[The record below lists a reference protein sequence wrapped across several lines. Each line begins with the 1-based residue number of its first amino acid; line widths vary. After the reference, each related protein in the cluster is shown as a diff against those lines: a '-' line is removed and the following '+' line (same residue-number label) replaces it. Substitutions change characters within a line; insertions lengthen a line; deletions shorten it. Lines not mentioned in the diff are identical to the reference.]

1 LKNII
6 FFFSLFITIITNAQE
21 YVDVLKF
28 GYSNT
33 YEAKFKGTDEST
45 NVNSYNAAITFP
57 VELNEKYALI
67 TGVDFSSNHLLLSP
81 GYKQS
86 TTLYNTLLKVGLAT
100 TYTEKWSSTIVLL
113 PKIASD
119 YKNLSGDDFYF
130 GLYAIAKLKKN
141 KHFKYRFGFY
151 ASTEAFGVFAT
162 PIFGAYYLSPNN
174 RFEIDASLPI
184 TANVNYKFGK
194 AAVGFDYFGIGRSYN
209 ISQETSI
216 PVYVDQ
222 RPLEF
227 ASYFQYGIIE
237 NSILLRAKIGYS
249 SNTYEVYEQG
259 DKLDFRISAF
269 RAKFHI
275 SKKMQILG
283 NLSSLLIIP
292 MWQSPRSKKF
302 HLLIKTLNLGG

>member
-1 LKNII
+1 LKNLLLL
-6 FFFSLFITIITNAQE
+6 FFLFISIITNAQE
-21 YVDVLKF
+21 YVDVLKL
-28 GYSNT
+28 GYGYAN
-33 YEAKFKGTDEST
+33 EAKYKDTEEST
-45 NVNSYNAAITFP
+45 TINSYNAAITFP

-67 TGVDFSSNHLLLSP
+67 TGIDFSSNHLLLSP
-81 GYKQS
+81 DYNQS

-100 TYTEKWSSTIVLL
+100 THSEKWSSTLVLL

-130 GLYAIAKLKKN
+130 GVYAVAKLKKS

-162 PIFGAYYLSPNN
+162 PIIGAYYLSPNN

-194 AAVGFDYFGIGRSYN
+194 AAIGFDYFAIGRSFN

-222 RPLEF
+222 RPIEI
-227 ASYFQYGIIE
+227 ASYFQYGILE
-237 NSILLRAKIGYS
+237 NSILLRVKMGYS
-249 SNTYEVYEQG
+249 SNTNEVYKQG
-259 DKLDFRISAF
+259 DTLDFRVSAF
-269 RAKFHI
+269 SFGDNRT
-275 SKKMQILG
+275 QLNPDILG
-283 NLSSLLIIP
+283 SVFFKVEAIYRIHFE
-292 MWQSPRSKKF
+292 KKEKET
-302 HLLIKTLNLGG
+302 IK

>member
-1 LKNII
+1 MKKIV
-6 FFFSLFITIITNAQE
+6 FFFLISSFIGNSQE

-33 YEAKFKGTDEST
+33 YEAKFKDTDEST
-45 NVNSYNAAITFP
+45 NVNSYNTSITFP
-57 VELNEKYALI
+57 IELNEKYALI
-67 TGVDFSSNHLLLSP
+67 TGIDFSANHLLLSP
-81 GYKQS
+81 EYNQT

-100 TYTEKWSSTIVLL
+100 THSEKWSSTIVLL

-119 YKNLSGDDFYF
+119 YKNLSEDDFYF
-130 GLYAIAKLKKN
+130 GVYAIAKLKKN
-141 KHFKYRFGFY
+141 KHFKSRFGFY

-162 PIFGAYYLSPNN
+162 PIIGAYYLSPNN
-174 RFEIDASLPI
+174 RFEVDASLPI

-227 ASYFQYGIIE
+227 ASYFQYGIQK
-237 NSILLRAKIGYS
+237 NSILLRAKVGYS
-249 SNTYEVYEQG
+249 SNTNEVYEQG

-269 RAKFHI
+269 SFGDNRTQLNPDILGSVFLKFEAIYRIHFKEKNKD
-275 SKKMQILG
+275 SKK
-283 NLSSLLIIP
+283 
-292 MWQSPRSKKF
+292 
-302 HLLIKTLNLGG
+302 